1 MVPFILLVVVV
12 VNQIYAPFSRMPLV
26 LEPDV
31 ALIVAVFGGFMYP
44 PVAAVALGFGAGL
57 LQDTLSGGLIG
68 VGALSKG
75 LTGLLWARL
84 WRQVIGDGPLLQ
96 LPLLAGLTLVDGA
109 AFFCTAVLFSA
120 HAASWEVFLP
130 LLGRQLLSNLLL
142 GPLLLMLCAALS
154 RKLRRTKRSGWRRH
168 EPATTFQPK

>member
-12 VNQIYAPFSRMPLV
+12 VNQIYAPFSRMHLG

>member
-1 MVPFILLVVVV
+1 MVPLILLLTTV
-12 VNQIYAPFSRMPLV
+12 VNQIYAPFSRLPLG
-26 LEPDV
+26 LEPDM

-44 PVAAVALGFGAGL
+44 PLAAAALGFGVGL
-57 LQDTLSGGLIG
+57 LQDTLSGGLLG

-120 HAASWEVFLP
+120 HLSAWEVFP
-130 LLGRQLLSNLLL
+130 SLLGRQLVSNLLL
-142 GPLLLMLCAALS
+142 GPLLLILCTALS
-154 RKLRRTKRSGWRRH
+154 RKLGRTKRSGWRRH
-168 EPATTFQPK
+168 EPATTY